1 MIILRVEMSDI
12 AFTAPVSMAAIE
24 VKLKKLNPG
33 KDSLFQAFR

>member
-1 MIILRVEMSDI
+1 MLDI
-12 AFTAPVSMAAIE
+12 AFTAPVSKAAID